1 MGIKLAVRTSVGV
14 NTKKYNRVE
23 DMPPEARA
31 AYEKAIGASA
41 SAALSA
47 NTITFNGET
56 FDSVEAMPPEA
67 RRLYESVLA
76 SLPHGGTSPS
86 ASASGSPDRT
96 HLAPAAAR
104 PDPALQAIEP
114 AGVSRWLLA
123 ALALGAGLLAFW
135 LLRRS

>member
-1 MGIKLAVRTSVGV
+1 MGIKLAVRTNVVV
-14 NTKKYNRVE
+14 NTKKYDRVE
-23 DMPPEARA
+23 DMPPEVRA

-47 NTITFNGET
+47 NTITFNGAT

-86 ASASGSPDRT
+86 GAAFSPDT
-96 HLAPAAAR
+96 MHLAPAAAR

-114 AGVSRWLLA
+114 AGAPRWLLA
-123 ALALGAGLLAFW
+123 ALAIGAGLLAFW
-135 LLRRS
+135 FLRRG